1 MLPYKVIGNKRR
13 PTLIICNGDAGNI
26 SYQQIMLASIY
37 TANGFNVAT
46 FDWRGFGASSEFVMD
61 EDYLCYTEMLADY
74 ESVIK
79 EVASQSEV
87 DIIPLLVKVHP
98 KGKTESNM
106 LVPDDFPREKM
117 PFHLAPGF
125 RKPILIIAGDK
136 DKRTPLWMSGKI
148 YDALPENIDKNFLCM
163 QEPGTEAR
171 MLHTLSIWN
180 AGWRKLLNLW
190 IIHYS

>member
-1 MLPYKVIGNKRR
+1 MLPYKVIDNKRR

-46 FDWRGFGASSEFVMD
+46 FDWRGFGASSEFVMV
-61 EDYLCYTEMLADY
+61 EDYLYYTEMLADY
-74 ESVIK
+74 ETVIK
-79 EVASQSEV
+79 EVAAQSKV

-98 KGKTESNM
+98 KGKTESNL

-136 DKRTPLWMSGKI
+136 DDRTPLWMSGKI
-148 YDALPENIDKNFLCM
+148 YDALPENIDKKLSVYAEAGHGCSILCRY
-163 QEPGTEAR
+163 GT
-171 MLHTLSIWN
+171 LDGGN
-180 AGWRKLLNLW
+180 G
-190 IIHYS
+190 